1 MHRTYLRI
9 ATMLGAVTVAM
20 GAFGAH
26 KLKQLLSPEILSSYM
41 TGVTYQFYHTL
52 ALLAVGILYKRY
64 QNTWMDWAGRLFI
77 LGIILFSGSLYLLT
91 ALQATKEIGLEGFGI
106 LTPIGGIL
114 LVGGWIS
121 FFLGIPSQR
130 RKDYHEGS

>member
-1 MHRTYLRI
+1 MHRTYLKI
-9 ATMLGAVTVAM
+9 ATLLGAITVIM

-26 KLKQLLSPEILSSYM
+26 KLKELLSPEILSSYQ
-41 TGVTYQFYHTL
+41 TGVTYQFYHTF

-64 QNTWMDWAGRLFI
+64 QNQWMEWAGRFFL

-106 LTPIGGIL
+106 LTPLGGLL
-114 LVGGWIS
+114 LVAGWIC
-121 FFLGIPSQR
+121 FFLAIPSNR
-130 RKDYHEGS
+130 TKEYNEK

>member
-1 MHRTYLRI
+1 MHRTYIKI
-9 ATMLGAVTVAM
+9 ATMIGALTVIM

-26 KLKQLLSPEILSSYM
+26 KLKELISPEILSSYQ

-64 QNTWMDWAGRLFI
+64 QNQWMEWAGRLFV
-77 LGIILFSGSLYLLT
+77 LGMILFCGSLYLLT

-106 LTPIGGIL
+106 LTPIGGLL
-114 LVGGWIS
+114 LVAGWIS
-121 FFLGIPSQR
+121 FFLGVPSAR
-130 RKDYHEGS
+130 KKDYTEK